1 MSGYNFYQSTR
12 LKNGLTVI
20 SERVPGVRSISLG
33 LWIKAGSR
41 DENRRQ
47 AGLTHFLEHLVF
59 KGTTTRSA
67 RAIAEEFDAIGG
79 ELNAFSAKEYTC
91 LYARVLDQHLDTAV
105 NVLSDLATNPV
116 FRSDDIESER
126 AVVLEEINMHQDA
139 PADLVYDLFDQHLFA
154 GHPLGRRVIGT
165 EEAIRDMTRD
175 DIDAYFKS
183 GYTAPN
189 IVVAAAGNVIHNE
202 LVGQIEEAL
211 GGHDGAAKTRRA
223 RRPLVVSG
231 TFIQP
236 RDTQQANICY
246 GLEGMSVKDED
257 RFILSLIDTVLGGGM
272 SSRLWQKIRE
282 KRGLVYAVYS
292 FRSQYAETG
301 SMAVYAGTAANK
313 AVTVCRLISEEF
325 DRLAAKGITKKE
337 LARAKE
343 QLKGSL
349 VIGLE
354 DVTTRM
360 SRLGRGLMCGAEI
373 LSADDLIARVDAVT
387 SSDIKRV
394 AAKILTGPRVLTV
407 IGPVKEKMFA
417 GFTE

>member
-1 MSGYNFYQSTR
+1 VSGDNFYQSTR

-33 LWIKAGSR
+33 LWVKAGSR

-67 RAIAEEFDAIGG
+67 RAIAEEFDAVGG

-91 LYARVLDQHLDTAV
+91 LYARVLDQHLDTAIT
-105 NVLSDLATNPV
+105 VLSDLATNPV
-116 FRSDDIESER
+116 FRQPDIDSER
-126 AVVLEEINMHQDA
+126 AVVLEEINMHEDA
-139 PADLVYDLFDQHLFA
+139 PAELVYDLFDQRLFA

-165 EEAIRDMTRD
+165 EKAILAMTRD
-175 DIDAYFKS
+175 DIVAYFKN

-189 IVVAAAGNVIHNE
+189 FVVAAAGNVLHNE

-223 RRPLVVSG
+223 RRPLVASD
-231 TFIQP
+231 TFVQP
-236 RDTQQANICY
+236 RDTQQAHICF
-246 GLEGMSVKDED
+246 GFEGVSVKDED

-301 SMAVYAGTAANK
+301 SMAVYAGTAADK

-325 DRLAAKGITKKE
+325 DKVATKGITNKE
-337 LARAKE
+337 LVRAKE

-354 DVTTRM
+354 DITTRM

-373 LSADDLIARVDAVT
+373 LSVDDLIERVNSIAL
-387 SSDIKRV
+387 SDVKRV
-394 AAKILTGPRVLTV
+394 ASNILTGPRVLTI
-407 IGPVKEKMFA
+407 IGPVKEELFT
-417 GFTE
+417 GFTR

>member
-1 MSGYNFYQSTR
+1 VSGDNFYQSTR
-12 LKNGLTVI
+12 LNNGLTVI

-47 AGLTHFLEHLVF
+47 AGITHFLEHLVF

-67 RAIAEEFDAIGG
+67 RDIAEEFDDIGG

-91 LYARVLDQHLDTAV
+91 LYARILDHHLDTAI

-116 FRSDDIESER
+116 FRPADIESER
-126 AVVLEEINMHQDA
+126 AVVLEEVNMHEDA
-139 PADLVYDLFDQHLFA
+139 PAELVHDLFDQRLFA

-165 EEAIRDMTRD
+165 EKAIRSMTRD
-175 DIDAYFKS
+175 DISAYFNN

-189 IVVAAAGNVIHNE
+189 IVVAAAGNVLHNK
-202 LVGQIEEAL
+202 LVRQIEGAL
-211 GGHDGAAKTRRA
+211 GDRDGAVNNRRA
-223 RRPLVVSG
+223 RRPMVAPD
-231 TFIQP
+231 TFVQP
-236 RDTQQANICY
+236 RDTQQAHICF
-246 GLEGMSVKDED
+246 GFEGMSVRDDD
-257 RFILSLIDTVLGGGM
+257 RFVLSLVDTVLGGGM
-272 SSRLWQKIRE
+272 SSRLFQNIRE

-301 SMAVYAGTAANK
+301 SMAVYAGTSADK
-313 AVTVCRLISEEF
+313 ATIVCRLISEEF
-325 DRLAAKGITKKE
+325 DRVSSKGITGKE

-354 DVTTRM
+354 DITTRM

-373 LSADDLIARVDAVT
+373 LSADDLIARIDGISA
-387 SSDIKRV
+387 SDVKRV
-394 AAKILTGPRVLTV
+394 AAKVLAGPRVLTV
-407 IGPVKEKMFA
+407 IGPVEDAAFA
-417 GFTE
+417 GFTG

>member
-1 MSGYNFYQSTR
+1 MSGDNFYQSTR

-67 RAIAEEFDAIGG
+67 RDIAEEFDAVGG

-91 LYARVLDQHLDTAV
+91 LYARVLDHHLNTAID
-105 NVLSDLATNPV
+105 VLSDLATNPV
-116 FRSDDIESER
+116 FHASDIESER
-126 AVVLEEINMHQDA
+126 AVVLEEINMHEDA
-139 PADLVYDLFDQHLFA
+139 PAELVHDLFDQRLFA

-165 EEAIRDMTRD
+165 DKAILAMTRD
-175 DIDAYFKS
+175 DIAAYFRN

-189 IVVAAAGNVIHNE
+189 IVVAAAGNVLHNE

-211 GGHDGAAKTRRA
+211 GDHDGAAKTRRS
-223 RRPLVVSG
+223 RRPKVASD

-236 RDTQQANICY
+236 RDTQQAHICY
-246 GLEGMSVKDED
+246 GFEGMSVKDED
-257 RFILSLIDTVLGGGM
+257 RFVLSSIDTVLGGGM

-301 SMAVYAGTAANK
+301 SMAVYAGTSADK
-313 AVTVCRLISEEF
+313 ARQVCRLISDEYGRVA
-325 DRLAAKGITKKE
+325 DKGITKNE
-337 LARAKE
+337 LVRAKE

-373 LSADDLIARVDAVT
+373 LSADELIARVDSVT
-387 SSDIKRV
+387 ITDVKRV

-407 IGPVKEKMFA
+407 IGPVKKEMFA
-417 GFTE
+417 GLTK